1 MTVTGVL
8 IALVVVAA
16 VFAVLALRRMGDPA
30 STAVP
35 VAAAAGQRQARRQN
49 TE

>member
-16 VFAVLALRRMGDPA
+16 VFAVYLPLFVTRRA
-30 STAVP
+30 TL
-35 VAAAAGQRQARRQN
+35 
-49 TE
+49 